1 MEAAVAA
8 QLGLHAGQVGSPLAV
23 VDASLVLLHPAQQ
36 VLDVA
41 HGDLVQ
47 LGSQPHGG
55 LLQERSLLQDRSLL
69 HDLDRVDLSHGD
81 LCRGHARLEPQV
93 VFAAEV
99 HQPLVQAINS
109 GDRIQ
114 IKVGS

>member
-1 MEAAVAA
+1 MAA

-23 VDASLVLLHPAQQ
+23 VHAPLVLLHPAQQ
-36 VLDVA
+36 VLDVP

-47 LGSQPHGG
+47 LRSQPHGG
-55 LLQERSLLQDRSLL
+55 LLQDRSLL

-81 LCRGHARLEPQV
+81 LCRGDARLESQV

-99 HQPLVQAINS
+99 HQPLMQAIHS
-109 GDRIQ
+109 EIQ
-114 IKVGS
+114 INIGS